1 MKISG
6 FSYARNADSLYYPIK
21 ESILSILPVCDEF
34 IIAVGKSTDRT
45 REIVDSIGDPK
56 IKIIDTVWEDS
67 DKISD
72 HVFRQQANIALAAC
86 TGDWCFHLQC
96 DEVIHENDLPL
107 IQNRC
112 RELLSNTEVEGML
125 LNFRHFWGDYHHRI
139 INHHW
144 FTREIRIVRNGL
156 GIESYKDSQSFRRNN
171 EKLKVAAIPATVF
184 HYGWVRPPSVMQAK
198 RVAFTAAGQGT
209 QKAKERHQQD
219 SPIFDYGS
227 LAKVPTYDGSHP
239 KVMADWIARLDWQNQ
254 LQYKGKS
261 RVRHHHDKFK
271 YRLLTLIERHFLGGK
286 QIGGFK
292 NYELIEDEPATR
304 KRSAPTSDDDL
315 F

>member
-34 IIAVGKSTDRT
+34 IIAIGKSTDRT
-45 REIVDSIGDPK
+45 REIVASIGDPK
-56 IKIIDTVWEDS
+56 IKIIDTIWEDKE
-67 DKISD
+67 KIGD

-96 DEVIHENDLPL
+96 DEVIHENDLSL

-112 RELLSNTEVEGML
+112 QELLDDKEVEGLL
-125 LNFRHFWGDYHHRI
+125 LNFRHFWGDYRHHI

-198 RVAFTAAGQGT
+198 RVAFTAAGQGV

-219 SPIFDYGS
+219 SPVFDYGS
-227 LAKVPTYDGSHP
+227 LAKIPTYDGSHP
-239 KVMADWIARLDWQNQ
+239 RVMTDWIARMDWQNQ

-261 RVRHHHDKFK
+261 PVRHHHDKFK
-271 YRLLTLIERHFLGGK
+271 YRFLTFIEQHFLGGK

-292 NYELIEDEPATR
+292 NYELIEDEPAMR